1 MRLSPLVILGKREVE
16 FPLASFAIRAYDSS
30 SMSDLAA
37 RRANRLIAALR
48 GTLQDLVAFVER
60 RDEGARLR

>member
-48 GTLQDLVAFVER
+48 GTFVSAFDER